1 MPKRRRKRGRPRT
14 GHDPMIGVR
23 LPVKIIKKI
32 ERVAEA
38 LSCDRSSAIRWMI
51 NDALE
56 HGRTSTLLWSG
67 KGSRFADQIA
77 RSVVLGFKA
86 KAANAAVSRA
96 VPAGRVEA
104 ETRALRSAEAA
115 EESLTRLGDR
125 IALGGAA
132 KPQRRRRSTV
142 LEPAPVAPSFDTVP
156 KLAII
161 PRSPPATQRK
171 NRQLNPTEVQAAVE
185 RAIASSQAKRRGDG
199 D

>member
-1 MPKRRRKRGRPRT
+1 MV
-14 GHDPMIGVR
+14 GVR
-23 LPVKIIKKI
+23 LPMKIIKKI

-56 HGRTSTLLWSG
+56 QGRTRTLLWSG

-96 VPAGRVEA
+96 APADRVEA
-104 ETRALRSAEAA
+104 EIKALRSAEAA

-125 IALGGAA
+125 IVLGEAA
-132 KPQRRRRSTV
+132 KPRNQRRRRSTV
-142 LEPAPVAPSFDTVP
+142 LRRAVVRYGSQTRHHPQIAAICDAKEEPTIKSDRGASRCRARD
-156 KLAII
+156 
-161 PRSPPATQRK
+161 
-171 NRQLNPTEVQAAVE
+171 RQLPSKTP
-185 RAIASSQAKRRGDG
+185 RRRGLTIR
-199 D
+199 

>member
-1 MPKRRRKRGRPRT
+1 MV
-14 GHDPMIGVR
+14 GVR
-23 LPVKIIKKI
+23 LPMKIIKKI

-56 HGRTSTLLWSG
+56 QGRTSTLLWSG

-96 VPAGRVEA
+96 VPADRVEA
-104 ETRALRSAEAA
+104 EIKALRSAEAA

-125 IALGGAA
+125 IALDEAA
-132 KPQRRRRSTV
+132 KPRKQRRRRSTV

-161 PRSPPATQRK
+161 PGSPPSATQRK

>member
-1 MPKRRRKRGRPRT
+1 
-14 GHDPMIGVR
+14 MIGVR

-56 HGRTSTLLWSG
+56 QGRTSTLLWSG

-86 KAANAAVSRA
+86 KAANASVSRA
-96 VPAGRVEA
+96 APADRVEA
-104 ETRALRSAEAA
+104 EIKALSAEAA

-125 IALGGAA
+125 IALGEAA
-132 KPQRRRRSTV
+132 KPRNQRRRRSTV

-161 PRSPPATQRK
+161 PRSPASATQRK
-171 NRQLNPTEVQAAVE
+171 NRQLDPTEVQAAVE

>member
-1 MPKRRRKRGRPRT
+1 MNASMSVSCNGMGMYRS
-14 GHDPMIGVR
+14 
-23 LPVKIIKKI
+23 KI

-56 HGRTSTLLWSG
+56 QGRTSILLWSG

-96 VPAGRVEA
+96 VPADRVEA
-104 ETRALRSAEAA
+104 ENKALRSVEAA

-125 IALGGAA
+125 IALGEAA

-142 LEPAPVAPSFDTVP
+142 LEPAPVAALLTMWE
-156 KLAII
+156 
-161 PRSPPATQRK
+161 RSLLGTP
-171 NRQLNPTEVQAAVE
+171 
-185 RAIASSQAKRRGDG
+185 
-199 D
+199 